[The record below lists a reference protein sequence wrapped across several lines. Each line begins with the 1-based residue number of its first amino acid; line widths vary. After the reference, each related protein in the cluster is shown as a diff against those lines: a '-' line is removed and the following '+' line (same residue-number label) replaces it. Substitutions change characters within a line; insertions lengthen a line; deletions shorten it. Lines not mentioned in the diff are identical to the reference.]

1 MEYKKIFF
9 PIGGGDKLT
18 QRIHGALLI
27 GKYFNCHLK
36 ILKVQARPS
45 TVFTMDDI
53 PSDMLGELNAIADHR
68 LSEDLKINKE
78 ILKKEADKIGIQ
90 LSKQPINDIATAQMI
105 VGEGYRSEVIEQESK
120 YCDLVIAAA
129 PDDARITATFEATV
143 TKSGKPVL
151 MFPRVMRSFSCEN
164 ILIGWNNSP
173 EASKALSHAIPLL
186 KKAKKVHIVTNE
198 EYMPSHKETEKLVSY
213 LNVHN
218 INATYEYIQTTKIP
232 GQALLN
238 KAIEG
243 NFDLIV
249 AGAFGHRGLK
259 ELMLGGTTKYILEHT
274 DIPVFMAH

>member
-9 PIGGGDKLT
+9 PIAGGEELRE
-18 QRIHGALLI
+18 RIHGALLI

-36 ILKVQARPS
+36 ILKVQAQPS
-45 TVFTMDDI
+45 KIFPIYGI
-53 PSDMLGELNAIADHR
+53 PTDMVGELNAIAASR
-68 LSEDLKINKE
+68 LSEELMMHKKIYKE
-78 ILKKEADKIGIQ
+78 EAVQIGTE
-90 LSKQPINDIATAQMI
+90 LSKQPRENIPTVQMI
-105 VGEGYRSEVIEQESK
+105 VGEGIRSEVVEQESK
-120 YCDLVIAAA
+120 YSDLVIIAA
-129 PDDARITATFEATV
+129 PDNARITATFEATV

-151 MFPRVMRSFSCEN
+151 MFPRVMRSFSCEK

-186 KKAKKVHIVTNE
+186 KKAKKVHLATTH
-198 EYMPSHKETEKLVSY
+198 EYMPDKQEVEKLIIY
-213 LNVHN
+213 LNAHG
-218 INATYEYIQTTKIP
+218 IDATYEYVETTKIP

-249 AGAFGHRGLK
+249 AGAFGQKGLK